1 METFRLS
8 QLNYQKTGKVVTEL
22 SCLVEHCHFPVLEI
36 FSSLDV
42 YILKYFSFC
51 MLLKNIPH
59 PWNYQSLQVYVRTT
73 DP

>member
-1 METFRLS
+1 METFRLN

-51 MLLKNIPH
+51 MLLYVLLLK
-59 PWNYQSLQVYVRTT
+59 VYVRTT